1 MLQTLLEDMGSSIK
15 RIANGDYRKRSVEVI
30 AKCRS
35 LVTYINNMEEA
46 NVHNMDDMK
55 KRVAS
60 DEKAAFEAAGVALK
74 AVSANPPCLHRDIID
89 HFKLAEA
96 LLYPCTQSVGELL
109 KPNCNAARKD
119 VEDAKKGGKSPFD
132 VLNSDLKGLISSYAP
147 VNRASTA
154 PNVVSASG
162 TASLT
167 LTPTQPLS
175 PPAAPSITLP
185 APLGTTSTLQA
196 LSDSIAKKAT
206 PTIPTQVADAAGS
219 LSVSLGPLS
228 ALPSATA
235 LSVKVMVYGSD
246 LENPE
251 IDRTYEIKPANGSVE
266 VLIWMVTR
274 PDSPSKRLTPLCDHT
289 R

>member
-1 MLQTLLEDMGSSIK
+1 MLQTLLEDMGNSIK

-60 DEKAAFEAAGVALK
+60 DEKAAFKAARVALE
-74 AVSANPPCLHRDIID
+74 AVSANPPCLHRDIINQ
-89 HFKLAEA
+89 FNLAEA

-154 PNVVSASG
+154 PNVVSAPG

-175 PPAAPSITLP
+175 PPVAPSITLP

-206 PTIPTQVADAAGS
+206 STIPMQVADAAGS
-219 LSVSLGPLS
+219 LSEPLGPLS

-235 LSVKVMVYGSD
+235 LSVKVMVYDSD
-246 LENPE
+246 LENPQ
-251 IDRTYEIKPANGSVE
+251 IDRTCKCMDLEENDINT
-266 VLIWMVTR
+266 L
-274 PDSPSKRLTPLCDHT
+274 LFN
-289 R
+289 